1 MADFNFSDVA
11 SKIQPPKEGMSLADM
26 VNMARGV
33 QAYQQAGQLNP
44 LQAQK
49 AQLELE
55 QLQKTM
61 PLSLREQQAKTSLAE
76 GVLSPSISKATSEA
90 ETAQTGTKSAQLKL
104 SGEKLKRVLEI
115 SGARATDPEV
125 IKLSELAKS
134 QDPEIAS
141 KAKKRLH
148 QLNYED
154 FQTAVKGGLDGAEA
168 MESFGHITQKIDSN
182 PEQLPALYQ
191 NAVRIGSGAAGQLG
205 LQTPKTGVN
214 AAGQTTAVNPVT
226 GQYEV
231 MGTPQTNPMSSR
243 TQTFT
248 DPITG
253 NIIQAPLTP
262 QGTLGAPS
270 NLAGSSSGPLPPG
283 MLQGLSGNVG
293 MGNPNAPQAI
303 PAFENK
309 DTLAAARAIQ
319 LDSNQRASKVAETQF
334 NNNQI
339 IKLADEAITGRG
351 AANLGNLTGGY
362 AVLNGLGIGGGNATN
377 LQQLG
382 HFMSLETANL
392 AQSAGLGT
400 DSARGLANEVVG
412 KTDWTPEAI
421 KNTAKTNRA
430 LSTGIDLFNR
440 GVNNAVQAQG
450 NNPLAA
456 KDFRNKWSQVADVE
470 ALKLMDAVKNK
481 DQEEIKK
488 IVKDLGGVDSE
499 KYKKLLAKTGF
510 INNLIKGQ

>member
-1 MADFNFSDVA
+1 MADFSFSDVA

-55 QLQKTM
+55 QLQKIN
-61 PLSLREQQAKTSLAE
+61 PLAAREQEAKTKLAE
-76 GVLSPSISKATSEA
+76 GTLAPSIAKSEA
-90 ETAQTGTKSAQLKL
+90 ESKTAELGTKSAQLKL
-104 SGEKLKRVLEI
+104 SGEKLQKVLEI

-125 IKLSELAKS
+125 IKLSQEAKS
-134 QDPEIAS
+134 QDPKVS
-141 KAKKRLH
+141 TQAKKRLH

-154 FQTAVKGGLDGAEA
+154 MQNAIKGGLDGAEA
-168 MESFGHITQKIDSN
+168 MESFGHITSKIDTN

-191 NAVRIGSGAAGQLG
+191 NAVRIGSGSANQLS
-205 LQTPKTGVN
+205 LQTPKAGTN

-226 GQYEV
+226 GQYQV
-231 MGTPQTNPMSSR
+231 MGTLETNPMSLR
-243 TQTFT
+243 TQTYT
-248 DPITG
+248 DPITK
-253 NIIQAPLTP
+253 NIIQAPITP
-262 QGTLGAPS
+262 QGTLGTPR
-270 NLAGSSSGPLPPG
+270 NLAGGGPLPDG
-283 MLQGLSGNVG
+283 MLQGLGGNAN
-293 MGNPNAPQAI
+293 MNNPNAVQAI
-303 PAFENK
+303 PAFENP
-309 DTLAAARAIQ
+309 DTLAAAKAIQ
-319 LDSNQRASKVAETQF
+319 LESNQRASKVAETQF

-339 IKLADEAITGRG
+339 IKLADEAITGKG
-351 AANLGNLTGGY
+351 ASNLGNLTGGY

-456 KDFRNKWSQVADVE
+456 KEFRNKWSQVADVE
-470 ALKLMDAVKNK
+470 ALKLMDAVRNK
-481 DQEEIKK
+481 DQEEMKK
-488 IVKDLGGVDSE
+488 IVKDLGGVNSE
-499 KYKKLLAKTGF
+499 KYRNLLAKTGY